1 MEHIRRISDTHTTQS
16 LHPAASLACRHV
28 VGMVLCTCLLL
39 CNSIAR
45 GSLPLRISGQ
55 ADLLA
60 AFVHEDYSPMQ
71 TKLQRLNLQINASL
85 KLPGRFTAH
94 AGLRNHLYTGRWL
107 TDYPGYD
114 FLSFNR
120 YDWINMNHNWHSG
133 TGALAFSRLDRAYVN
148 YAGRHMEL
156 RIGRQLISW
165 GQTFIWSVNDIFNT
179 FSLLEI
185 DRPPRQGADAIRLT
199 LFPAPASVL
208 EFAAKL
214 NFYNELTAAA
224 MFRSNLHGMDLQW
237 QTGLV
242 EDTQWMV
249 GGGLSGHIGK
259 TGIRSEWAL
268 YMPLQNHPTKKN
280 TFLFVLGADK
290 VYQNNLILQAEVLYN
305 QLHYDETVG
314 PLARLY
320 RTVTAPHVLS
330 LSQWSLSVNAIW
342 QVNERLR
349 LMTMTAMFSDDKMLV
364 AAPSLRYRWKQN
376 TEASV
381 EYQYMTIVYK
391 QKQQQVNALML
402 RLNHRF

>member
-1 MEHIRRISDTHTTQS
+1 MACAPRRAIMVALGACFLLS
-16 LHPAASLACRHV
+16 AAFATAS
-28 VGMVLCTCLLL
+28 
-39 CNSIAR
+39 S
-45 GSLPLRISGQ
+45 PLRLSGQ
-55 ADLLA
+55 ADMLA
-60 AFVHEDYSPMQ
+60 AFVNEDYSPMQ
-71 TKLQRLNLQINASL
+71 TRLQRLNLQLKASL

-94 AGLRNHLYTGRWL
+94 AELRNHLYTGRWL
-107 TDYPGYD
+107 SDYPGYA

-120 YDWINMNHNWHSG
+120 YDWLDMNRTWHNG
-133 TGALAFSRLDRAYVN
+133 AGALAFSRLDRAYIN

-156 RIGRQLISW
+156 RAGRQLISW

-199 LFPAPASVL
+199 LFPGPASVL
-208 EFAAKL
+208 EVAAKL

-224 MFRSNLHGMDLQW
+224 MFRTNLHGMDLQW

-242 EDTQWMV
+242 EDTQWMA

-268 YMPLQNHPTKKN
+268 YVPLQNHPTKKN

-290 VYQNNLILQAEVLYN
+290 VYRNELILQAEVLYN
-305 QLHYDETVG
+305 QLHYDVTVG

-330 LSQWSLSVNAIW
+330 LSQWSLSVNAIYP
-342 QVNERLR
+342 VNERLR
-349 LMTMTAMFSDDKMLV
+349 LMTMTAMFADDKMVV

-381 EYQYMTIVYK
+381 DYQFMTLVYK
-391 QKQQQVNALML
+391 QKRQQVSALML